1 MNLRFFADG
10 VSWLVSIEGNM
21 NKNELKKLLK
31 PLVKE
36 CIQEVLI
43 EDGLLTEVVSQVA
56 SGMSRPQTVQTKQKK
71 TNDNLFNEDLQ
82 MKRKSQEVNK
92 KLQEHR
98 KKLLD
103 SIGKDSYN
111 GVDLFEGT
119 EPLKESGSP
128 GQQHRTNVLGDDP
141 TDAGVDISSLMGQ
154 ATQIWKAIK

>member
-1 MNLRFFADG
+1 
-10 VSWLVSIEGNM
+10 M

-56 SGMSRPQTVQTKQKK
+56 SGMSRPQTAQKK
-71 TNDNLFNEDLQ
+71 PDDNLFNEDLQ
-82 MKRKSQEVNK
+82 MKRKTQEVNK

-103 SIGKDSYN
+103 SIGSDAYN

-119 EPLKESGSP
+119 EPIRESRSVGGTSIP
-128 GQQHRTNVLGDDP
+128 STLGDDP
-141 TDAGVDISSLMGQ
+141 TDAGVDISSLLGQ
-154 ATQIWKAIK
+154 ASKVWKAIK

>member
-1 MNLRFFADG
+1 
-10 VSWLVSIEGNM
+10 M

-56 SGMSRPQTVQTKQKK
+56 SGMSRPQTAQKK
-71 TNDNLFNEDLQ
+71 PDDNLFNEDLQ
-82 MKRKSQEVNK
+82 MKRKTQEVNK

-98 KKLLD
+98 KRLLD
-103 SIGKDSYN
+103 SIGTDAYN

-119 EPLKESGSP
+119 EPIRESRSVGGTSIP
-128 GQQHRTNVLGDDP
+128 STLGDDP
-141 TDAGVDISSLMGQ
+141 TDAGVDISSLLGQ
-154 ATQIWKAIK
+154 ASKVWKAIKQDLT

>member
-1 MNLRFFADG
+1 MEED
-10 VSWLVSIEGNM
+10 SGNTM
-21 NKNELKKLLK
+21 KKNELKKLLK

-56 SGMSRPQTVQTKQKK
+56 SGMSRPQTVQTTQKK

-98 KKLLD
+98 KRLLD

-111 GVDLFEGT
+111 GVNVFEGT
-119 EPLKESGSP
+119 EPLRESGSP
-128 GQQHRTNVLGDDP
+128 SQHRGPNVLGEDP

-154 ATQIWKAIK
+154 ASKVWKAMK